1 MYPPGTEYL
10 SSYIESRGGI
20 FPSTMFVGLQAFL
33 REYLTTPI
41 TVDNI
46 DDAEFL
52 SREQGVP
59 FNRNGWIEDRREST
73 LADTWNAMRVGMFAL
88 MRPVMTSTDGRCVAK
103 IK

>member
-1 MYPPGTEYL
+1 MANRADIANLISNTDSFKQAQHSMYPPGTEYL
-10 SSYIESRGGI
+10 SSYIESRGGM
-20 FPSTMFVGLQAFL
+20 FRSTMFVGLQAFL

-59 FNRNGWIEDRREST
+59 FNRRGWID
-73 LADTWNAMRVGMFAL
+73 LLNDHDGFL
-88 MRPVMTSTDGRCVAK
+88 PV
-103 IK
+103 